1 MVPQRFY
8 ITQQTPQG
16 DRHVNGIRSRFIT
29 PRMLPHFE
37 DSLWFSAETN
47 GARTPMP
54 ESVRMLV
61 RQRARQSWNKS

>member
-1 MVPQRFY
+1 
-8 ITQQTPQG
+8 
-16 DRHVNGIRSRFIT
+16 
-29 PRMLPHFE
+29 MLPFFE

-61 RQRARQSWNKS
+61 RQRAKRPEQWLTPL